1 MTAPFRL
8 VATLGLLA
16 LPCATRGE
24 AQRAPPPPPPPP
36 DSSRST
42 RTGVYSRAQA
52 ERGAE
57 IYALSCASCHSPV
70 THTGPGFVAKW
81 DRRPLLDL
89 FEFIRAAMPKNEP
102 GTLSRREYIQVL
114 AYLLRMNGM
123 PAGPGELPADSV
135 ALSRIRIE
143 FKASGDTSQT
153 R

>member
-1 MTAPFRL
+1 MTAAPFRL

-16 LPCATRGE
+16 LPGAAR
-24 AQRAPPPPPPPP
+24 AQRASPAPAP

-42 RTGVYSRAQA
+42 RAGVYSPAQA
-52 ERGAE
+52 ARGSD
-57 IYALSCASCHSPV
+57 IYALSCANCHQPV

-89 FEFIRAAMPKNEP
+89 FEFIRATMPKNEP

-114 AYLLRMNGM
+114 AYLLKMNGM
-123 PAGPGELPADSV
+123 PAGPQELPADSA
-135 ALSRIRIE
+135 ALRKIRIE
-143 FKASGDTSQT
+143 FAATGDPSLK